1 VSLIRYLSPSES
13 YPCPV
18 CDYIF
23 TLAVSFAYASLLWWC
38 GIPWWFIVAVV
49 HWQTSQWF
57 LETRK

>member
-1 VSLIRYLSPSES
+1 MSLMRDLSSKT

-23 TLAVSFAYASLLWWC
+23 TLALSVVDGWIMWLC
-38 GIPWWFIVAVV
+38 DVPWWLIVVIV
-49 HWQTSQWF
+49 HFQTAQWF